1 MINQKIIISHKK
13 NKINLNKMIIK
24 INKNNK
30 IKIYNKQI
38 IMIKFKIKMNKMI
51 LNKII
56 IMINNNKNKNNFY
69 INYYH

>member
-1 MINQKIIISHKK
+1 
-13 NKINLNKMIIK
+13 MIIK